1 MTEAKMQEIVAYKPG
16 TFCWV
21 ELGTSDGANA
31 MWGWFLERMG
41 GSR

>member
-1 MTEAKMQEIVAYKPG
+1 MHGNNHGLGQ
-16 TFCWV
+16 
-21 ELGTSDGANA
+21 LGTSDGANA